1 MEYKFRNSIRSVRL
15 IRTTRISY
23 VDTNIVTHRKTEVE
37 EAKIGRVARAI
48 IKERASS

>member
-1 MEYKFRNSIRSVRL
+1 VRL
-15 IRTTRISY
+15 IRTTRRLTIVIRISY